1 MLRRECLA
9 ALLLLACAPSWAQ
22 WTESVILA
30 PIDGTSIEVT
40 VYRPAGPGRFPLA
53 VISHGSPRNAAQ
65 RRTNGRQR
73 LVTQSEAFLAMGY
86 AVIVPT
92 RRGYGRSGGDFAED
106 YGRCTNPDYAAAGLE
121 TARDIRA
128 AVDAVRS
135 EPWID
140 AKRIVLVGQSAGGW
154 GSVAASSAP
163 LDGLVAVVNFAGGRG
178 SHAPDDVCTESHL
191 VEAMARYGAGARVPQ
206 LWIYSENDH
215 FFAQPLAHRMHDAF
229 VRAGG
234 KAEWVTAPP
243 VGDDGHLYFSRKVSD
258 WEPRVRDFLKRVGVS
273 A

>member
-9 ALLLLACAPSWAQ
+9 ALLALACASSWAQ
-22 WTESVILA
+22 WTESVIVA

-40 VYRPAGPGRFPLA
+40 VYRPSGRGPFPLA
-53 VISHGSPRNAAQ
+53 VLSHGSPRNAAQ

-73 LVTQSEAFLAMGY
+73 LVPQSEAFLALGY

-106 YGRCTNPDYAAAGLE
+106 YGRCTNADFVAAGLE

-135 EPWID
+135 ESWID
-140 AKRIVLVGQSAGGW
+140 AKHIVLVGQSAGGF

-163 LDGLVAVVNFAGGRG
+163 FDGLIAVVNFAGGRG
-178 SHAPDDVCTESHL
+178 SQSPDYVCSESRL
-191 VEAMARYGAGARVPQ
+191 VDAMARYGSGARVPQ

-215 FFAQPLAHRMHDAF
+215 FFPQPLAHRMHDAF
-229 VRAGG
+229 VGAGG
-234 KAEWVTAPP
+234 KAQWITAPA
-243 VGDDGHLYFSRKVSD
+243 VGDDGHLYFSRKVND
-258 WEPRVRDFLKRVGVS
+258 WAPRVEDFLKRAG
-273 A
+273 AKG